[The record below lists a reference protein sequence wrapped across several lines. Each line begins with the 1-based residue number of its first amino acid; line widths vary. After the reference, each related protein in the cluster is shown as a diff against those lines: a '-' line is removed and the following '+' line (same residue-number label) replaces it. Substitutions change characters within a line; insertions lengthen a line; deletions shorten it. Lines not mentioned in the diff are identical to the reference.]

1 MKSLTLKVVL
11 PLTILSFVIF
21 TKWWYVQVED
31 WTDNVMHGFP
41 LVCSSPGFGSS
52 GSTQFFLLEFL
63 VDILVYFS
71 FWFLLIY
78 FINRF
83 IYTFRRSVPITVIL
97 YVLSGIT
104 VGLVLLIMILL
115 PDKEIELQRPFNIQ
129 VIETGYK
136 FIWEPRQRPDN
147 FKNLGEEKNQ

>member
-1 MKSLTLKVVL
+1 MKALTLKVVL

-41 LVCSSPGFGSS
+41 LVYSCPGFGSS
-52 GSTQFFLLEFL
+52 GSTQFFMLEFL
-63 VDILVYFS
+63 ADFFVYFS

-78 FINRF
+78 LINRF
-83 IYTFRRSVPITVIL
+83 ICSFRRSAPITVIL
-97 YVLSGIT
+97 YVLSGS
-104 VGLVLLIMILL
+104 VAGLVLLIVILL
-115 PDKEIELQRPFNIQ
+115 PDKEIELKRPFNIL

-136 FIWEPRQRPDN
+136 FIWEPRPRPDN
-147 FKNLGEEKNQ
+147 FKNLDEEKNQ